1 MGRPRTVRLR
11 EAEPTPALKRA
22 KVIDAQFEVIGK
34 PTIWARIGLTLTA
47 LFWAAVIGFAV
58 PQLWMFSQRV
68 GLFLAER

>member
-11 EAEPTPALKRA
+11 EAEPTRTLKSA

-34 PTIWARIGLTLTA
+34 RTIWTRIGLALTA

-58 PQLWMFSQRV
+58 PQLWIFSQRV
-68 GLFLAER
+68 GEFFAQR